1 MNPSITS
8 KPVSEGQKANFAQ
21 VLSDAVRKA
30 AGVVVDELSANG
42 VINQD
47 NLQKILG
54 QGDMIVAAV
63 TIKTKE
69 VVTELAENVIGC
81 LKLIS
86 GAETLELDPT
96 DGIKTLAQAAD
107 VFTGHLDSDF
117 KNYGCNVK
125 GEPTGK
131 TKVAVHEMI
140 KNGNFKQIFGGLGN
154 DLDKLVFQQDQIIQF
169 VQKYRQWLRTEGWAT
184 FFPFKVG
191 DEFFVAYVNLYSDG
205 RLRADVYRFS
215 DDDVWDAESRN
226 RVVVPQLAL

>member
-47 NLQKILG
+47 NFQKILG
-54 QGDMIVAAV
+54 QGDKIVAAV

-69 VVTELAENVIGC
+69 VVTELAENVVGC

-117 KNYGCNVK
+117 QNYGCNVP
-125 GEPTGK
+125 GQPTGK
-131 TKVAVHEMI
+131 TKVTVHELI
-140 KNGNFKQIFGGLGN
+140 KNGDFKKIFGGLSNNRNQLCLG
-154 DLDKLVFQQDQIIQF
+154 QDQIIQF
-169 VQKYRQWLRTEGWAT
+169 VKKYRRWLHKDYAT
-184 FFPFKVG
+184 LFLFKVG
-191 DEFFVAYVNLYSDG
+191 DEFFVAGVDLRSGG
-205 RLRADVYRFS
+205 RLRARVFRFS
-215 DDDVWDAESRN
+215 DDRVWNAEYRD
-226 RVVVPQLAL
+226 RVVVPQLTL